1 MEIFEEIGI
10 PKTEPFFVNKQ
21 YVLQNVHS
29 GKDSGSC
36 IKKVT
41 C

>member
-1 MEIFEEIGI
+1 MEILEEIGI
-10 PKTEPFFVNKQ
+10 PKTEPFFVNNQ
-21 YVLQNVHS
+21 YVLQNVRS
-29 GKDSGSC
+29 EKDSGSS